1 MKEDI
6 LKRAM
11 FAMPLSK
18 EAKNSGIMSGFEDD
32 MGEMEAEDEMAP
44 MERTPQNPE
53 ILMNTLRGDMRSV
66 DARYTELAQMVG
78 EEAAMETP
86 PEVLAMLQEHFAM
99 MQQPQGGIGGL
110 PQGAGMMPPP
120 MPGQEPMPM
129 DQGAMAM
136 PPGAMPMDQ
145 GPMMPPG
152 GEGMAGPFP
161 QGGVEQAPPTPD
173 GMPPQQFAIG
183 GVASAMGN
191 AFMTQAGRFAPAVA
205 RTLNQVGP
213 TASRYAQSADAALGR
228 MFMSPQMSQPYLE
241 NLRGAGGRYTAE
253 QIARGGNFTQ
263 PTFTRGLIQ
272 GAGRLSQGILEK
284 IPVFR
289 HMSPETQKRIIYGLG
304 ATDAALLGG
313 LAMIPDGSGSAQ
325 AGGRQVIG
333 YEVPM
338 MAPATGAGGGRGFID
353 ERYYAQDPTMSRE
366 AAMADA
372 EEQARRMPAEQTAET
387 PPVDFPVAANPD
399 EDSSFASS
407 AAADLAKL
415 TGVAVP
421 VKAKSK
427 IDRIR
432 EARDEYSPLFREL
445 MGDSKEDMKT
455 NALLML
461 ADAGFKFAGATE
473 PTLAMSLAKS
483 AEGIPRGFAALIAQA
498 KDRKLKLDSAALTQA
513 IEDVNAQD
521 KAARDLQGKILDNDY
536 KLLIAQA
543 KAKGDKVSDGGLGGR
558 IIEDKNGSFKNFSVD
573 PNDPSVLS
581 AIRSA
586 YTLRDTDNPFVENL
600 GEAPTTVETN
610 KDERIK
616 LGSALRNIDNA
627 LQEVNTLK
635 RNFTELYSPGTW
647 FTSKVNNLLVPISG
661 GLIRPDVDQKKAA
674 TTVGISLNRIMK
686 AAASANDTG
695 RIAVQEQEWERET
708 QEALT
713 KPEEFFKNKELTAG
727 SINALEARFRNARQQ
742 ILTQL
747 GYEKNNYVMTTPNTG
762 TQSDP
767 FNLAGDLDYR
777 NRMLTFLQSTIGKHS
792 DKNATIYIINPKG
805 VREAMSISQL
815 NAIPRK

>member
-6 LKRAM
+6 MKRAM

-18 EAKNSGIMSGFEDD
+18 ESKNSGIMAGFEDD
-32 MGEMEAEDEMAP
+32 INDMDDEDEMTP
-44 MERTPQNPE
+44 MERSPQNPE
-53 ILMNTLRGDMRSV
+53 IMMNTLRGDMRST
-66 DARYTELAQMVG
+66 DARYMELAQMVG

-86 PEVLAMLQEHFAM
+86 PEVLAMLQQHFAM
-99 MQQPQGGIGGL
+99 TQQPQGGIGAL
-110 PQGAGMMPPP
+110 PQGGEMMPPP
-120 MPGQEPMPM
+120 MPGQDP
-129 DQGAMAM
+129 MAM
-136 PPGAMPMDQ
+136 PGQDPMAMPGQDPMAMQGAPMPMDQ

-152 GEGMAGPFP
+152 GEGMPGPFP
-161 QGGVEQAPPTPD
+161 QGGAEQAPPTPD
-173 GMPPQQFAIG
+173 GMPPQQFNIG
-183 GVASAMGN
+183 GPVAAMGN

-213 TASRYAQSADAALGR
+213 AASRYAQSANAALGR
-228 MFMSPQMSQPYLE
+228 MFMNPQMSQPYLE

-253 QIARGGNFTQ
+253 QIARGGNLMQ
-263 PTFTRGLIQ
+263 PTFTQGLNQ
-272 GAGRLSQGILEK
+272 GLNQLSQRYPNAA
-284 IPVFR
+284 PVLSSAAA
-289 HMSPETQKRIIYGLG
+289 MLAGLDTDVQKEPQPGERK
-304 ATDAALLGG
+304 A
-313 LAMIPDGSGSAQ
+313 
-325 AGGRQVIG
+325 IG

-338 MAPATGAGGGRGFID
+338 MAPASGAGGGRGFID
-353 ERYYAQDPTMSRE
+353 ERYYENVPGMSRGEAE
-366 AAMADA
+366 AAEAAAAEAAAAAAAA
-372 EEQARRMPAEQTAET
+372 EEQSGFDLPPAG
-387 PPVDFPVAANPD
+387 ND
-399 EDSSFASS
+399 ENEAPYNGEGRS
-407 AAADLAKL
+407 AAEDLAKV
-415 TGVAVP
+415 TGVP
-421 VKAKSK
+421 PKKLSK
-427 IDRIR
+427 IERIR
-432 EARDEYSPLFREL
+432 ASRDEYAPLFQEL
-445 MGDSKEDMKT
+445 MGDNKADMKT

-473 PTLAMSLAKS
+473 PTMAMSLAKS
-483 AEGIPRGFAALIAQA
+483 AEGIPKGFAALIAQA

-513 IEDVNAQD
+513 ITDVNAQD
-521 KAARDLQGKILDNDY
+521 KEARDLQLKILDIDGRV
-536 KLLIAQA
+536 LVAQA
-543 KAKGDKVSDGGLGGR
+543 KAKGDKVTDGGLGGR
-558 IIEDKNGSFKNFSVD
+558 IIEDKNGSFQGFSID
-573 PNDPSVLS
+573 PNDPSVRS
-581 AIRSA
+581 AINSA

-600 GEAPTTVETN
+600 GEAPTTVETD
-610 KDERIK
+610 KGERIK
-616 LGSALRNIDNA
+616 LGSALRSIDNA

-647 FTSKVNNLLVPISG
+647 FTSQVNNLLVPIG
-661 GLIRPDVDQKKAA
+661 MGLIRPDVDQKKAA

-686 AAASANDTG
+686 AAASANDSG
-695 RIAVQEQEWERET
+695 RVAVQEQEWERET
-708 QEALT
+708 QKALS

-747 GYEKNNYVMTTPNTG
+747 GYEKNNYVMTAPNTG

>member
-1 MKEDI
+1 MKEEI

-11 FAMPLSK
+11 FDMPLSK

-32 MGEMEAEDEMAP
+32 INEMDDEDEMP
-44 MERTPQNPE
+44 IMERTPQNPE

-66 DARYTELAQMVG
+66 DARYMELAQMVG

-86 PEVLAMLQEHFAM
+86 PEVLAMLQEHFTM

-120 MPGQEPMPM
+120 MPGQDPMAM
-129 DQGAMAM
+129 QGA
-136 PPGAMPMDQ
+136 PMPMDQ

-161 QGGVEQAPPTPD
+161 QGGAEQAPPTPD
-173 GMPPQQFAIG
+173 GMPPQQFNIG
-183 GVASAMGN
+183 GPVSAMGT

-213 TASRYAQSADAALGR
+213 TASRYAQSANAALGR
-228 MFMSPQMSQPYLE
+228 MFMNPQMSQPYLE
-241 NLRGAGGRYTAE
+241 NVRGAGGRFTAD
-253 QIARGGNFTQ
+253 QIARGGNLMQ
-263 PTFTRGLIQ
+263 PTFTQ
-272 GAGRLSQGILEK
+272 GLSQGLNQLSQRYPNAA
-284 IPVFR
+284 PVLSSAAA
-289 HMSPETQKRIIYGLG
+289 MLAGLDTDIQKEPQPGERK
-304 ATDAALLGG
+304 
-313 LAMIPDGSGSAQ
+313 
-325 AGGRQVIG
+325 VIG

-366 AAMADA
+366 AAMAAA
-372 EEQARRMPAEQTAET
+372 EEKTRGMPAEQT
-387 PPVDFPVAANPD
+387 PSVDFPVAANPD
-399 EDSSFASS
+399 EDSTFASS
-407 AAADLAKL
+407 AAEDLAKA
-415 TGVAVP
+415 TGTAVP

-473 PTLAMSLAKS
+473 PTMAMSLAKA
-483 AEGIPRGFAALIAQA
+483 AEGIPKGFAALVAQA
-498 KDRKLKLDSAALTQA
+498 KDRQLKLDSAALSQA
-513 IEDVNAQD
+513 ITDVNAQD
-521 KAARDLQGKILDNDY
+521 AAAKALQLKILDNDY

-543 KAKGDKVSDGGLGGR
+543 KAKGKVKVSSIGMGGR
-558 IIEDKNGSFKNFSVD
+558 IIEDTDGTPTFSIETD
-573 PNDPSVLS
+573 PAKDPTVSTALNS
-581 AIRSA
+581 P
-586 YTLRDTDNPFVENL
+586 YTLRPTDNPFVENL
-600 GEAPTTVETN
+600 GEAPTTVETD

-616 LGSALRNIDNA
+616 LGSALRSLDNA

-647 FTSKVNNLLVPISG
+647 FTSKVNNLLVPIG
-661 GLIRPDVDQKKAA
+661 GGVIRPDVDQKKAA

-686 AAASANDTG
+686 AAASANESG

-747 GYEKNNYVMTTPNTG
+747 GFEKNNYVMNTPNTG

-767 FNLAGDLDYR
+767 FVVSQDPDAAR
-777 NRMLTFLQSTIGKHS
+777 RMYTFLKSTVGTAQ
-792 DKNATIYIINPKG
+792 DPNATVYLKMPNGSIQAFTVG
-805 VREAMSISQL
+805 QLRSISL
-815 NAIPRK
+815 K

>member
-32 MGEMEAEDEMAP
+32 MDEMEAGDEMAP

-53 ILMNTLRGDMRSV
+53 ILMNNLRGDMRSV
-66 DARYTELAQMVG
+66 DARYMELAQMVG

-86 PEVLAMLQEHFAM
+86 PEVLAMLQEHFVM

-110 PQGAGMMPPP
+110 PQGAGMMPPS

-129 DQGAMAM
+129 DQGAM
-136 PPGAMPMDQ
+136 AMPMDQ

-161 QGGVEQAPPTPD
+161 QGGAEQAPPTPD

-213 TASRYAQSADAALGR
+213 TASRYAQSANAALGR

-253 QIARGGNFTQ
+253 QIARGGNLMQ
-263 PTFTRGLIQ
+263 PTFTQGLNQ
-272 GAGRLSQGILEK
+272 GLNQLSQRYPNAA
-284 IPVFR
+284 PVLSSAAA
-289 HMSPETQKRIIYGLG
+289 MLAGLDTDVQKEPQPGERK
-304 ATDAALLGG
+304 
-313 LAMIPDGSGSAQ
+313 
-325 AGGRQVIG
+325 VIG

-407 AAADLAKL
+407 AAKDLAEV
-415 TGVAVP
+415 TGTAVP

-473 PTLAMSLAKS
+473 PTMAMSLAKS
-483 AEGIPRGFAALIAQA
+483 VEGIPKGFAALVAQA
-498 KDRKLKLDSAALTQA
+498 KDRNLKLDSAALTQA

-521 KAARDLQGKILDNDY
+521 KEARDLQLKILDNDY

-543 KAKGDKVSDGGLGGR
+543 KAKGKVKVSSIGMGGR
-558 IIEDKNGSFKNFSVD
+558 ITEDEDGTPTFSLETNPAKD
-573 PNDPSVLS
+573 PTVSTALASP
-581 AIRSA
+581 
-586 YTLRDTDNPFVENL
+586 YTLRPTDNPFVENL
-600 GEAPTTVETN
+600 GMAPTTIETD

-616 LGSALRNIDNA
+616 LGTGLRSLDNA
-627 LQEVNTLK
+627 LSQLNSMK
-635 RNFTELYSPGTW
+635 REFAELYSPGTW
-647 FTSKVNNLLVPISG
+647 VTSQVNNLLVPVSG
-661 GLIRPDVDQKKAA
+661 GLVRPDVDQAKAA
-674 TTVGISLNRIMK
+674 TSVSTKLNRIQK
-686 AAASANDTG
+686 AIASANDTG
-695 RIAVQEQEWERET
+695 RVAVQEQEWVRDT
-708 QEALT
+708 TAGINDPQA
-713 KPEEFFKNKELTAG
+713 FFRNKELAAAQL
-727 SINALEARFRNARQQ
+727 NALETELRNSRQQ

-767 FNLAGDLDYR
+767 FVVSQDPDAAR
-777 NRMLTFLQSTIGKHS
+777 RMYTFLKSTVGTAQ
-792 DKNATIYIINPKG
+792 DPNASVYLKMPNGSIQAFTAG
-805 VREAMSISQL
+805 QLRSISL
-815 NAIPRK
+815 K

>member
-1 MKEDI
+1 MKDDI
-6 LKRAM
+6 LQRAM

-18 EAKNSGIMSGFEDD
+18 EAKNSGIMAGFEDD
-32 MGEMEAEDEMAP
+32 INDMDDEDEMTP

-53 ILMNTLRGDMRSV
+53 IMMNTLRGDMRST
-66 DARYTELAQMVG
+66 DARYMELAQMVG

-86 PEVLAMLQEHFAM
+86 PEVLAMLQQHFAM
-99 MQQPQGGIGGL
+99 TQQPQGGIGAL
-110 PQGAGMMPPP
+110 PQGGEMMPPP
-120 MPGQEPMPM
+120 MPGQDPMAM
-129 DQGAMAM
+129 QGA
-136 PPGAMPMDQ
+136 PMPMDQ

-152 GEGMAGPFP
+152 GEGMPGPFP
-161 QGGVEQAPPTPD
+161 QGGAEQAPPTPD
-173 GMPPQQFAIG
+173 GMPPQQFNIG
-183 GVASAMGN
+183 GPVAAMGS

-213 TASRYAQSADAALGR
+213 AASRYAQSANAALGR
-228 MFMSPQMSQPYLE
+228 MFMNPNVTQPMLGQARGPGGRFVSGGPGQV
-241 NLRGAGGRYTAE
+241 RGAGGKFTAE
-253 QIARGGNFTQ
+253 QIARGGDLVYPTLTQ
-263 PTFTRGLIQ
+263 GLNQ
-272 GAGRLSQGILEK
+272 GLNQLAAQYPMAGSALSI
-284 IPVFR
+284 
-289 HMSPETQKRIIYGLG
+289 
-304 ATDAALLGG
+304 AAALQAMKEGVGG
-313 LAMIPDGSGSAQ
+313 GPEAEPDRT
-325 AGGRQVIG
+325 GRQAIG
-333 YEVPM
+333 YEVPV
-338 MAPATGAGGGRGFID
+338 MAPASGARDGRGFID
-353 ERYYAQDPTMSRE
+353 ERYYENVPGMSRGEAKAAAE
-366 AAMADA
+366 AAAA
-372 EEQARRMPAEQTAET
+372 EAAAAAAAEQSGFDL
-387 PPVDFPVAANPD
+387 PPAGNDPNEAPYNG
-399 EDSSFASS
+399 EGRS
-407 AAADLAKL
+407 AAEDLAKV
-415 TGVAVP
+415 TGVP
-421 VKAKSK
+421 PKKPSK

-432 EARDEYSPLFREL
+432 ASRDEYAPLFKEL

-473 PTLAMSLAKS
+473 PTMAMSLAKS
-483 AEGIPRGFAALIAQA
+483 AEGIPKGFAALIAQA

-513 IEDVNAQD
+513 ITDVNAQD
-521 KAARDLQGKILDNDY
+521 AYAQAQQLKFLDIDGRV
-536 KLLIAQA
+536 LVAQA
-543 KAKGDKVSDGGLGGR
+543 KAKGDKVTDGGLGGR
-558 IIEDKNGSFKNFSVD
+558 VIEDKNGSFQGFSID

-581 AIRSA
+581 AIKSA

-616 LGSALRNIDNA
+616 LGSALRSIDNA

-647 FTSKVNNLLVPISG
+647 FTSKVNNLLVPIGG

-708 QEALT
+708 QKALN

>member
-1 MKEDI
+1 MKEEI

-18 EAKNSGIMSGFEDD
+18 EAKNSGIMSGFEDEILD
-32 MGEMEAEDEMAP
+32 MDDEDEMTP

-53 ILMNTLRGDMRSV
+53 IMMNTLRGDMRST
-66 DARYTELAQMVG
+66 DARYMELAQMVG

-86 PEVLAMLQEHFAM
+86 PEVLAMLQQHFAM
-99 MQQPQGGIGGL
+99 TQQPQGGIGAL
-110 PQGAGMMPPP
+110 PQGGEMMPPP
-120 MPGQEPMPM
+120 MPGQDP
-129 DQGAMAM
+129 MAM
-136 PPGAMPMDQ
+136 PGQDPMAMPGQDPMAMQGGAMPMDQ

-152 GEGMAGPFP
+152 GEGMPGPFP
-161 QGGVEQAPPTPD
+161 QGGAEQAPPTPD
-173 GMPPQQFAIG
+173 GMPPQQFVLG
-183 GVASAMGN
+183 GPVAAMGS

-213 TASRYAQSADAALGR
+213 AASRYAQSANAALGR
-228 MFMSPQMSQPYLE
+228 MFMNPQMSQPYLE

-253 QIARGGNFTQ
+253 QIARGGNLMQ
-263 PTFTRGLIQ
+263 PTFTQ
-272 GAGRLSQGILEK
+272 
-284 IPVFR
+284 
-289 HMSPETQKRIIYGLG
+289 GLG
-304 ATDAALLGG
+304 QGLNQLAAQYPKAGPVLSSAAAMLAALDTDAPRASQN
-313 LAMIPDGSGSAQ
+313 APSRTVDINQIPNEFAQ
-325 AGGRQVIG
+325 VNLPAP
-333 YEVPM
+333 EAAAEAAA
-338 MAPATGAGGGRGFID
+338 APAA
-353 ERYYAQDPTMSRE
+353 
-366 AAMADA
+366 A
-372 EEQARRMPAEQTAET
+372 EEAPLEDAY
-387 PPVDFPVAANPD
+387 PVAANPD
-399 EDSSFASS
+399 EDSTFASS
-407 AAADLAKL
+407 AAKDLSTL
-415 TGVAVP
+415 TGVP
-421 VKAKSK
+421 PKKLSK
-427 IDRIR
+427 IERIR
-432 EARDEYSPLFREL
+432 TARDEYAPLFKEL

-473 PTLAMSLAKS
+473 PTMAMSLAKS
-483 AEGIPRGFAALIAQA
+483 AEGIPKGFAALIAQA

-513 IEDVNAQD
+513 ITDVNAQD
-521 KAARDLQGKILDNDY
+521 AYAQAQQLKILDIDGRI
-536 KLLIAQA
+536 LAAQA
-543 KAKGDKVSDGGLGGR
+543 KAKGDKVTDGGLGGR
-558 IIEDKNGSFKNFSVD
+558 IIEDKNGSFQGFSID
-573 PNDPSVLS
+573 PNDPSVRS
-581 AIRSA
+581 AINSA

-600 GEAPTTVETN
+600 GEAPTTVETD
-610 KDERIK
+610 KGERIK

-647 FTSKVNNLLVPISG
+647 FTSKVNNLLVPIG
-661 GLIRPDVDQKKAA
+661 GGVIRPDVDQKKAA

-686 AAASANDTG
+686 AAASANDSG

-708 QEALT
+708 QKALT